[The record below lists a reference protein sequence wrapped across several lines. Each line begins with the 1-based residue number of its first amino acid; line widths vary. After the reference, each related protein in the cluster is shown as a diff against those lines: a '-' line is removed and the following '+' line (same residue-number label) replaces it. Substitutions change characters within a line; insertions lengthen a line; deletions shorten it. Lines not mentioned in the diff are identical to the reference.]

1 MGVNQGFAQFY
12 RFAAAEASSAAFRS
26 RAVSLV
32 LAGGVFAAFAGP
44 NIGALTRDL
53 LSGGS
58 YAGSFAAVVALSLS
72 ATAILAATRLPGP
85 VAAEAVSQPPRDL
98 GEIVRQPGFVAAIS
112 GATAGHAVMILVMT
126 ATPLSMLSLGH
137 SVADAAFVIQWHVL
151 AMFAPSFFTGWLIR
165 RFGVM
170 RIMLAGLGLLAVEV
184 AIVAS
189 GTAMSHF
196 ASGLVLLGLGWN
208 FLYVG
213 GSTLLLDTYR
223 PGERGKVQ
231 ALNDFVIVGVTATGA
246 FSAGALVETLGW
258 RGLNLLM
265 LAPLLVVGVVVAVA
279 ATAQLGAEARAVAAT
294 EAP

>member
-1 MGVNQGFAQFY
+1 
-12 RFAAAEASSAAFRS
+12 
-26 RAVSLV
+26 
-32 LAGGVFAAFAGP
+32 
-44 NIGALTRDL
+44 
-53 LSGGS
+53 
-58 YAGSFAAVVALSLS
+58 
-72 ATAILAATRLPGP
+72 
-85 VAAEAVSQPPRDL
+85 
-98 GEIVRQPGFVAAIS
+98 
-112 GATAGHAVMILVMT
+112 
-126 ATPLSMLSLGH
+126 
-137 SVADAAFVIQWHVL
+137 
-151 AMFAPSFFTGWLIR
+151 
-165 RFGVM
+165 M

-184 AIVAS
+184 ATVAS

>member
-1 MGVNQGFAQFY
+1 
-12 RFAAAEASSAAFRS
+12 
-26 RAVSLV
+26 
-32 LAGGVFAAFAGP
+32 
-44 NIGALTRDL
+44 
-53 LSGGS
+53 
-58 YAGSFAAVVALSLS
+58 
-72 ATAILAATRLPGP
+72 
-85 VAAEAVSQPPRDL
+85 
-98 GEIVRQPGFVAAIS
+98 
-112 GATAGHAVMILVMT
+112 
-126 ATPLSMLSLGH
+126 
-137 SVADAAFVIQWHVL
+137 
-151 AMFAPSFFTGWLIR
+151 
-165 RFGVM
+165 M

-184 AIVAS
+184 ATVAS

-231 ALNDFVIVGVTATGA
+231 ALKDFVIVGVTATGA